1 MRCVQFKQIDFDV
14 IVSLVSIMIVA
25 SFLSCCASKKYGEI
39 HDLHNFHRKMDFEV
53 DLGNRRIEKV
63 KECLA

>member
-1 MRCVQFKQIDFDV
+1 MPITQFNQTYFDE
-14 IVSLVSIMIVA
+14 IMILSA
-25 SFLSCCASKKYGEI
+25 NMDATSFLSCCAAKNKGKCAI
-39 HDLHNFHRKMDFEV
+39 LQHFLRKMDFEV